1 MDHPNCWQE
10 YKKVSKPRKQFGVFA
25 KYWQPGS
32 VKTRLA
38 VTEGKTVAAKLHTE
52 FLLVTLRRFAATG
65 EQRVLGFT
73 PAAYEAEFRN
83 LAGPDWI
90 LQPQREGDLGE
101 RMQQYFQDAFLAGQD
116 RVLLIGADT
125 PHLPLAVVQ
134 QAYATLDRAEI
145 VLGSSSDGGYYLV
158 GVNRPVPEIFVDIDW
173 GSSRVWE
180 QTIQK
185 LQGLNCSFA
194 ELPSWYDIDQRAD
207 LDRLLRDLSSPSL
220 VDPHLIRLRNRI
232 LELTGLGAE

>member
-1 MDHPNCWQE
+1 
-10 YKKVSKPRKQFGVFA
+10 VSKPQKQFGVFA

-38 VTEGKTVAAKLHTE
+38 VTEGVTVAAKLYTE
-52 FLLVTLRRFAATG
+52 FLLVTLRRFAAAG

-73 PAAYEAEFRN
+73 PAVYEEEFRN
-83 LAGPDWI
+83 LAGPEWI
-90 LQPQREGDLGE
+90 LQPQRKGDLGE
-101 RMQQYFQDAFLAGQD
+101 RMHQYFQDAFLAGQD
-116 RVLLIGADT
+116 QVLLIGADT

-134 QAYATLDRAEI
+134 QAYATLDGAEI
-145 VLGSSSDGGYYLV
+145 VLGSSSDGGYYLI
-158 GVNRPVPEIFVDIDW
+158 GANRPVPEIFVDIDW

-185 LQGLNCSFA
+185 LRGLSCSFA
-194 ELPSWYDIDQRAD
+194 ELPTWYDIDQRAD

-220 VDPHLIRLRNRI
+220 VDQHLIRLRDRI
-232 LELTGLGAE
+232 LELRGLGAE